1 MAGTEYATK
10 EDMIELMQSNQ
21 ALRVEL
27 GELQEKVDQNEAG
40 KAWQHGAIKT
50 LQENASPGI
59 VSSIEG
65 INAEIAEIKKLKL
78 IDNQNIDRSSMRLN
92 ELEENK
98 IK

>member
-40 KAWQHGAIKT
+40 KAWQKG
-50 LQENASPGI
+50 
-59 VSSIEG
+59 
-65 INAEIAEIKKLKL
+65 
-78 IDNQNIDRSSMRLN
+78 RS
-92 ELEENK
+92 
-98 IK
+98 